1 MQVTHEGK
9 HRVPIRMTSTDRRLV
24 QAALD
29 SLRCGMSDDWKA
41 TARWN
46 ITSLTISAYNHRMVV
61 GRGTLWCLVA
71 KIMNRAM
78 QTGNTPLA
86 VAALTAMLENCTVE
100 P

>member
-9 HRVPIRMTSTDRRLV
+9 HRVPIRMTPADRRLV

-29 SLRCGMSDDWKA
+29 SMRCGMSDDWKA

-46 ITSLTISAYNHRMVV
+46 RDRLTVSVYNSRMVV
-61 GRGTLWCLVA
+61 GGGIVWCMVA
-71 KIMNRAM
+71 KIMNRNMKYCHNAL
-78 QTGNTPLA
+78 G